1 MIGNLL
7 RALLIVPALLAAALG
22 GADAFDKVGFPS
34 RDARELVG
42 WLARPPGA
50 GPFPVVIGLH
60 GCAGLYTRSGE
71 IGARETDWSQRL
83 VRAGYAVLLVDS
95 FGPRGIR
102 ALCNERDRALTPA
115 DRARDAFAAID
126 WLARQSFAVSD
137 RISLIGWSNGGSTA
151 LRVAGAP
158 EARRL
163 RHVIAFYP
171 GCRVLLKRD
180 WRAQTDT
187 AIFQGLADD
196 WTPAAPC
203 EELAQR
209 GKAHFVGFAGAYH
222 DFDHPDLPL
231 RERRAAFSQRP
242 DGKVTIGTDATA
254 RNQAISAVMAILK
267 AP

>member
-1 MIGNLL
+1 MIGPLL
-7 RALLIVPALLAAALG
+7 RRLRVVPALLLFMSGAAH
-22 GADAFDKVGFPS
+22 AFDKVSLPS
-34 RDARELVG
+34 RDSPDLVG

-50 GPFPVVIGLH
+50 GPFPAVIGLH

-71 IGARETDWSQRL
+71 IGAREVDWSRRL
-83 VRAGYAVLLVDS
+83 VQAGHAVLLVDS
-95 FGPRGIR
+95 FGPRGIK
-102 ALCNERDRALTPA
+102 ALCNVRDRALTPA
-115 DRARDAFAAID
+115 GRARDAFAAVD
-126 WLARQSFAVSD
+126 WLSRQDFAMAD

-151 LRVAGAP
+151 LRVAGDR
-158 EARRL
+158 EAGRL
-163 RHVIAFYP
+163 RHIIAFYP

-209 GKAHFVGFAGAYH
+209 GGLRFVGFPGAYH

-231 RERRAAFSQRP
+231 RQRRAAYSQRP
-242 DGKVTIGTDATA
+242 DGRVTIGTNAKA
-254 RNQAISAVMAILK
+254 RSEAISAVMAILK
-267 AP
+267 TP